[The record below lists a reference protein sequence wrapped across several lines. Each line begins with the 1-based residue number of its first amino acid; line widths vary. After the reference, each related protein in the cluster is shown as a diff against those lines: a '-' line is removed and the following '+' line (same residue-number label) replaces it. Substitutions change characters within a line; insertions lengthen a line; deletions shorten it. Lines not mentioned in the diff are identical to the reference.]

1 MGGSRWIEGKN
12 FKSKKAKKKLSVKWG
27 ENKVPKKIIE
37 ITV

>member
-1 MGGSRWIEGKN
+1 VGRGEKFQKQKRKM
-12 FKSKKAKKKLSVKWG
+12 KLSVKWG